1 MTREELHKYIQISML
16 LGNIDQET
24 KSVEYN
30 GLYFQEDSYGKII
43 LTQCKGE
50 YEFLNLGNL
59 VDIIGP
65 GVFYLNNT
73 IRELEAPSVTII
85 KNGAFAYSPLEKI
98 NAPLVEKV
106 DKYAFAE
113 CKGLHRVSF
122 PKLSHIGV
130 GGFANCFQMKRFNFS
145 AIEYIDAFAFL
156 NCYLIEEV
164 HAPKLRHID
173 KNAFKGCSS
182 IKTFKVGGIKNMWNL
197 RRRVLLE
204 LRGAEIQHK
213 K

>member
-65 GVFYLNNT
+65 GIFYLNNT

-98 NAPLVEKV
+98 NVPTAICAFPKDVLPASRKWIEENYPVVMYTEMKHGGHFTALEQP
-106 DKYAFAE
+106 KEFAE
-113 CKGLHRVSF
+113 NISQF
-122 PKLSHIGV
+122 
-130 GGFANCFQMKRFNFS
+130 
-145 AIEYIDAFAFL
+145 IDVI
-156 NCYLIEEV
+156 Y
-164 HAPKLRHID
+164 
-173 KNAFKGCSS
+173 
-182 IKTFKVGGIKNMWNL
+182 
-197 RRRVLLE
+197 
-204 LRGAEIQHK
+204 
-213 K
+213 